1 MMASRF
7 SKEVVGKILTP
18 KSESD
23 FEVNVETLFGFKS
36 VFKVETLAD
45 VNKYL
50 KENSA
55 QTFISLAAKYNL
67 EALDVKLPVAVKDSP
82 FKA

>member
-23 FEVNVETLFGFKS
+23 FEVN
-36 VFKVETLAD
+36 VETLAD